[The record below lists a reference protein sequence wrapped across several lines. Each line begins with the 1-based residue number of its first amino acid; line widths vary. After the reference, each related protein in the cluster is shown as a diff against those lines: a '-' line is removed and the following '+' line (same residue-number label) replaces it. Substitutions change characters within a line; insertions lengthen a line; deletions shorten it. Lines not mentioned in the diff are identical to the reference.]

1 MALTKITGEG
11 VGAVDSLSVD
21 GGTIKLDGN
30 YPTGTSNVAIG
41 DTALDDGSLSGGY
54 NTAAGAGALS
64 ANTSGAQ
71 NTAVGATSS
80 DANTTGSYN
89 SSFGQSSL
97 GSNTTGSNNTGLGRG
112 ALSANTTASNNTAV
126 GYAALTANTT
136 GYSNVAMGQNAAT
149 TNTTGNENTYI
160 GHASGGLST
169 GSNNAFLGQGSGYY
183 STGSSNTFLGK
194 DAGVSMT
201 SGSNNTIVGKYTGNN
216 GGYDFRTSN
225 NHIFLSDGGGNV
237 RLYLTDSGDLVVPR
251 VYNANTSNSANVQV
265 DSAGIFRRS
274 TSSRRYK
281 NTITDA
287 THGLTELLALR
298 SVTYKG
304 NDDGDAVFGGLIAEE
319 VHDAGLT
326 EFVQYNDDDEP
337 DALAYGNMVSLCI
350 KAIQELKTELD
361 AAKARIATLEAG

>member
-1 MALTKITGEG
+1 VATSANNTAVGFKALT
-11 VGAVDSLSVD
+11 
-21 GGTIKLDGN
+21 
-30 YPTGTSNVAIG
+30 
-41 DTALDDGSLSGGY
+41 DT
-54 NTAAGAGALS
+54 TA
-64 ANTSGAQ
+64 AQ
-71 NTAVGATSS
+71 NTAVGSQALLTCS
-80 DANTTGSYN
+80 TGY
-89 SSFGQSSL
+89 
-97 GSNTTGSNNTGLGRG
+97 NNTAVGMN
-112 ALSANTTASNNTAV
+112 ALKVNTSASNNTAV
-126 GYAALTANTT
+126 GYATLVNNTT
-136 GYSNVAMGQNAAT
+136 GAANVAIGDSALIN
-149 TNTTGNENTYI
+149 NTTGTQNIVVGGNAGDAITTGSQNTVI
-160 GHASGGLST
+160 GYNAAGAMST
-169 GSNNAFLGQGSGYY
+169 GTFNAFLGRSSGSTVT
-183 STGSSNTFLGK
+183 TGSK
-194 DAGVSMT
+194 
-201 SGSNNTIVGKYTGNN
+201 NTIIGSYNGNQD
-216 GGYDFRTSN
+216 GLDIRTAS
-225 NHIFLSDGGGNV
+225 NHIVLSDGDGNA

-298 SVTYKG
+298 PVTYKG

-326 EFVQYNDDDEP
+326 EFVQYNDDNEP